1 MHRAADAIGKTS
13 DKGRAETRHEEQ
25 QRKPSCPYRP
35 AFAKR
40 RENCPGFLR
49 RMRKGGAGEHDRMDK
64 QGNIG
69 GHAEP
74 MMPPVH
80 MLQTAEER
88 CQERLPQ
95 DQKETGEKQP
105 ATNPACDDPDL
116 PSRAPVLGIGPEDE
130 TSHKGQRQNRNRV
143 GGQVSHRVPAASINS
158 GAAGSAA
165 GGRKNRD
172 RPRAGRAP
180 SARLALA

>member
-49 RMRKGGAGEHDRMDK
+49 RMRKGGAGEHDRMQK
-64 QGNIG
+64 QSKVRR
-69 GHAEP
+69 HAEP

-80 MLQTAEER
+80 MLQAAEQR

-105 ATNPACDDPDL
+105 ATDPAEDDPNL
-116 PSRAPVLGIGPEDE
+116 PCRAAALGISPEDE
-130 TSHKGQRQNRNRV
+130 TSHEGQRQNRNRIL
-143 GGQVSHRVPAASINS
+143 GHGSHWAPAATINS
-158 GAAGSAA
+158 GAAGAAA